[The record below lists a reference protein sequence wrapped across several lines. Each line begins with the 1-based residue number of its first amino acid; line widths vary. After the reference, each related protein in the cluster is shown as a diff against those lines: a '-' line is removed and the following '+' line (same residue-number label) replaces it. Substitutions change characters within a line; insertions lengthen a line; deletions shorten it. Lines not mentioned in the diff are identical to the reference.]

1 MNHKLSKLN
10 KIIIIYII
18 AAIALLSNVN
28 ATTSQTDNENTNN
41 DLASLSITDYQIS
54 PEFNKNTRNYYV
66 AIPTTISSVEV
77 NAQAESA
84 KATVKITGNTQLTK
98 TENTIQIVVTS
109 AKGRK
114 KTYKIIAT
122 KQKENTL
129 KLQSLEIK
137 GATFSPAFDS
147 SKYYYTAEMK
157 INDDSKD
164 ITVEA
169 VANNANAKIEVI
181 GNKGIKAGENLVS
194 VIVSDSRET
203 TVYEILINA
212 TVEKTIISNVENND
226 KIQQVKN
233 GVLEFFKDENKV
245 MSTFTCYDGE
255 TLEIPSVYAGENGFE
270 GWYTSDNQ
278 KAINT
283 MRVRGSIEL
292 TAKWSVPH
300 KVEQDI
306 TDNNRDNNGDN
317 NITVTPSVKKAVIK
331 SAVKK
336 KGKAVIKI
344 KKIAKVSGYQLNVA
358 RNVKFKK
365 VKTINTKKTTVIV
378 KKIKSNKK
386 YYVRVRAYKVVNGTK
401 VYGKWSKVRKVK

>member
-1 MNHKLSKLN
+1 MNIRRDIIKMNHKLSKLN

-18 AAIALLSNVN
+18 ATIALLSNVN

-114 KTYKIIAT
+114 KTYKIIVT

-181 GNKGIKAGENLVS
+181 GNKGIQAGENLVS

-245 MSTFTCYDGE
+245 IA
-255 TLEIPSVYAGENGFE
+255 LLVA
-270 GWYTSDNQ
+270 
-278 KAINT
+278 
-283 MRVRGSIEL
+283 V
-292 TAKWSVPH
+292 
-300 KVEQDI
+300 
-306 TDNNRDNNGDN
+306 
-317 NITVTPSVKKAVIK
+317 AVIL
-331 SAVKK
+331 
-336 KGKAVIKI
+336 IIIIICII
-344 KKIAKVSGYQLNVA
+344 KKISGKNRADKNREKLRKRAK
-358 RNVKFKK
+358 
-365 VKTINTKKTTVIV
+365 
-378 KKIKSNKK
+378 
-386 YYVRVRAYKVVNGTK
+386 
-401 VYGKWSKVRKVK
+401 

>member
-18 AAIALLSNVN
+18 ATIALLSNVN

-114 KTYKIIAT
+114 KTYKIIVT

-157 INDDSKD
+157 INNDSKD

-181 GNKGIKAGENLVS
+181 GNKGIQAGENLVS
-194 VIVSDSRET
+194 VIVSNSRET

-245 MSTFTCYDGE
+245 IA
-255 TLEIPSVYAGENGFE
+255 LLVA
-270 GWYTSDNQ
+270 
-278 KAINT
+278 
-283 MRVRGSIEL
+283 V
-292 TAKWSVPH
+292 
-300 KVEQDI
+300 
-306 TDNNRDNNGDN
+306 
-317 NITVTPSVKKAVIK
+317 AVIL
-331 SAVKK
+331 
-336 KGKAVIKI
+336 IIIIICII
-344 KKIAKVSGYQLNVA
+344 KKISGKNKADKNREKLRKRAK
-358 RNVKFKK
+358 
-365 VKTINTKKTTVIV
+365 
-378 KKIKSNKK
+378 
-386 YYVRVRAYKVVNGTK
+386 
-401 VYGKWSKVRKVK
+401 

>member
-18 AAIALLSNVN
+18 ATIALLSNVN

-114 KTYKIIAT
+114 KTYKIIVT

-181 GNKGIKAGENLVS
+181 GNKGIQAGENLVS

-245 MSTFTCYDGE
+245 IA
-255 TLEIPSVYAGENGFE
+255 LLVA
-270 GWYTSDNQ
+270 
-278 KAINT
+278 
-283 MRVRGSIEL
+283 V
-292 TAKWSVPH
+292 
-300 KVEQDI
+300 
-306 TDNNRDNNGDN
+306 
-317 NITVTPSVKKAVIK
+317 AVIL
-331 SAVKK
+331 
-336 KGKAVIKI
+336 IIIIICII
-344 KKIAKVSGYQLNVA
+344 KKISGKNRA
-358 RNVKFKK
+358 DKNRKK
-365 VKTINTKKTTVIV
+365 LRKRTK
-378 KKIKSNKK
+378 
-386 YYVRVRAYKVVNGTK
+386 
-401 VYGKWSKVRKVK
+401 

>member
-18 AAIALLSNVN
+18 ATIALLSNVN
-28 ATTSQTDNENTNN
+28 ATTTKTDDENTNN

-84 KATVKITGNTQLTK
+84 KSTVKITGNTQLTK

-114 KTYKIIAT
+114 KTYKIIVT

-169 VANNANAKIEVI
+169 VANNANAKVEVI
-181 GNKGIKAGENLVS
+181 GNKGIQAGENLVS
-194 VIVSDSRET
+194 VIVSNSNET

-233 GVLEFFKDENKV
+233 GVSEFFKDENKV
-245 MSTFTCYDGE
+245 IA
-255 TLEIPSVYAGENGFE
+255 LLVA
-270 GWYTSDNQ
+270 
-278 KAINT
+278 
-283 MRVRGSIEL
+283 V
-292 TAKWSVPH
+292 
-300 KVEQDI
+300 
-306 TDNNRDNNGDN
+306 
-317 NITVTPSVKKAVIK
+317 AVIL
-331 SAVKK
+331 
-336 KGKAVIKI
+336 IIIIICII
-344 KKIAKVSGYQLNVA
+344 KKISGKNKADKNREKLRKRAK
-358 RNVKFKK
+358 
-365 VKTINTKKTTVIV
+365 
-378 KKIKSNKK
+378 
-386 YYVRVRAYKVVNGTK
+386 
-401 VYGKWSKVRKVK
+401 

>member
-18 AAIALLSNVN
+18 ATIALLSNVN

-114 KTYKIIAT
+114 KTYKIIVT
-122 KQKENTL
+122 KQKENTR

-181 GNKGIKAGENLVS
+181 GNKGIQAGENLVS

-245 MSTFTCYDGE
+245 IA
-255 TLEIPSVYAGENGFE
+255 LLVA
-270 GWYTSDNQ
+270 
-278 KAINT
+278 
-283 MRVRGSIEL
+283 V
-292 TAKWSVPH
+292 
-300 KVEQDI
+300 
-306 TDNNRDNNGDN
+306 
-317 NITVTPSVKKAVIK
+317 AVIL
-331 SAVKK
+331 
-336 KGKAVIKI
+336 IIIIICII
-344 KKIAKVSGYQLNVA
+344 KKISGKNKADKNREKLRKRAK
-358 RNVKFKK
+358 
-365 VKTINTKKTTVIV
+365 
-378 KKIKSNKK
+378 
-386 YYVRVRAYKVVNGTK
+386 
-401 VYGKWSKVRKVK
+401 

>member
-18 AAIALLSNVN
+18 ATIALLSNVN

-114 KTYKIIAT
+114 KTYKIIVT

-157 INDDSKD
+157 INNDSKD

-181 GNKGIKAGENLVS
+181 GNKGIQAGENLVS

-245 MSTFTCYDGE
+245 IA
-255 TLEIPSVYAGENGFE
+255 LLVA
-270 GWYTSDNQ
+270 
-278 KAINT
+278 
-283 MRVRGSIEL
+283 V
-292 TAKWSVPH
+292 
-300 KVEQDI
+300 
-306 TDNNRDNNGDN
+306 
-317 NITVTPSVKKAVIK
+317 AVIL
-331 SAVKK
+331 
-336 KGKAVIKI
+336 IIIIICII
-344 KKIAKVSGYQLNVA
+344 KKISGKNRADKNREKLRKRAK
-358 RNVKFKK
+358 
-365 VKTINTKKTTVIV
+365 
-378 KKIKSNKK
+378 
-386 YYVRVRAYKVVNGTK
+386 
-401 VYGKWSKVRKVK
+401 

>member
-18 AAIALLSNVN
+18 ATIALLSNVN

-114 KTYKIIAT
+114 KTYKIIVT

-169 VANNANAKIEVI
+169 VANNANANAKIEVI

-245 MSTFTCYDGE
+245 IA
-255 TLEIPSVYAGENGFE
+255 LLVA
-270 GWYTSDNQ
+270 
-278 KAINT
+278 
-283 MRVRGSIEL
+283 V
-292 TAKWSVPH
+292 
-300 KVEQDI
+300 
-306 TDNNRDNNGDN
+306 
-317 NITVTPSVKKAVIK
+317 AVIL
-331 SAVKK
+331 
-336 KGKAVIKI
+336 IIIIICII
-344 KKIAKVSGYQLNVA
+344 KKISGKNRADKNREKLRKRAK
-358 RNVKFKK
+358 
-365 VKTINTKKTTVIV
+365 
-378 KKIKSNKK
+378 
-386 YYVRVRAYKVVNGTK
+386 
-401 VYGKWSKVRKVK
+401 

>member
-18 AAIALLSNVN
+18 ATIALLSNVN

-114 KTYKIIAT
+114 KTYKIIVT

-245 MSTFTCYDGE
+245 IA
-255 TLEIPSVYAGENGFE
+255 LLVA
-270 GWYTSDNQ
+270 
-278 KAINT
+278 
-283 MRVRGSIEL
+283 V
-292 TAKWSVPH
+292 
-300 KVEQDI
+300 
-306 TDNNRDNNGDN
+306 
-317 NITVTPSVKKAVIK
+317 AVIL
-331 SAVKK
+331 
-336 KGKAVIKI
+336 IIIIICII
-344 KKIAKVSGYQLNVA
+344 KKISGKNRADKNREKLRKRAK
-358 RNVKFKK
+358 
-365 VKTINTKKTTVIV
+365 
-378 KKIKSNKK
+378 
-386 YYVRVRAYKVVNGTK
+386 
-401 VYGKWSKVRKVK
+401 

>member
-18 AAIALLSNVN
+18 ATIALLSNVN
-28 ATTSQTDNENTNN
+28 ATTTKTDDENTNN
-41 DLASLSITDYQIS
+41 DWASLSITDYQIS

-114 KTYKIIAT
+114 KTYKIIVT

-169 VANNANAKIEVI
+169 VANNANAKVEVI
-181 GNKGIKAGENLVS
+181 GNKGIQAGENLVS
-194 VIVSDSRET
+194 VIVSNSSET

-233 GVLEFFKDENKV
+233 GVSEFFKDENKV
-245 MSTFTCYDGE
+245 IA
-255 TLEIPSVYAGENGFE
+255 LLVA
-270 GWYTSDNQ
+270 
-278 KAINT
+278 
-283 MRVRGSIEL
+283 V
-292 TAKWSVPH
+292 
-300 KVEQDI
+300 
-306 TDNNRDNNGDN
+306 
-317 NITVTPSVKKAVIK
+317 AVIL
-331 SAVKK
+331 
-336 KGKAVIKI
+336 IIIIICII
-344 KKIAKVSGYQLNVA
+344 KKISGKNKADKNREKLRKRAK
-358 RNVKFKK
+358 
-365 VKTINTKKTTVIV
+365 
-378 KKIKSNKK
+378 
-386 YYVRVRAYKVVNGTK
+386 
-401 VYGKWSKVRKVK
+401 

>member
-18 AAIALLSNVN
+18 ATIALLSNVN
-28 ATTSQTDNENTNN
+28 ATTSQTDNTNN

-245 MSTFTCYDGE
+245 IA
-255 TLEIPSVYAGENGFE
+255 LLVA
-270 GWYTSDNQ
+270 
-278 KAINT
+278 
-283 MRVRGSIEL
+283 V
-292 TAKWSVPH
+292 
-300 KVEQDI
+300 
-306 TDNNRDNNGDN
+306 
-317 NITVTPSVKKAVIK
+317 AVIL
-331 SAVKK
+331 
-336 KGKAVIKI
+336 IIIIICII
-344 KKIAKVSGYQLNVA
+344 KKISGKNKADKNREKLRKRAK
-358 RNVKFKK
+358 
-365 VKTINTKKTTVIV
+365 
-378 KKIKSNKK
+378 
-386 YYVRVRAYKVVNGTK
+386 
-401 VYGKWSKVRKVK
+401 

>member
-10 KIIIIYII
+10 KILVIYII
-18 AAIALLSNVN
+18 AVIALLSNVN
-28 ATTSQTDNENTNN
+28 AATSQTDDESTNN

-66 AIPTTISSVEV
+66 AIPTTVSSVEV

-84 KATVKITGNTQLTK
+84 KATLKITGNTQLTK

-109 AKGRK
+109 AKGKK
-114 KTYKIIAT
+114 KTYKITVT
-122 KQKENTL
+122 KQKENAL

-169 VANNANAKIEVI
+169 VANNANAKVEVI
-181 GNKGIKAGENLVS
+181 GDKGIQAGENLVS
-194 VIVSDSRET
+194 VIVSNSSET

-233 GVLEFFKDENKV
+233 GVSEFFKDENKV
-245 MSTFTCYDGE
+245 IA
-255 TLEIPSVYAGENGFE
+255 LLVA
-270 GWYTSDNQ
+270 
-278 KAINT
+278 
-283 MRVRGSIEL
+283 V
-292 TAKWSVPH
+292 
-300 KVEQDI
+300 
-306 TDNNRDNNGDN
+306 
-317 NITVTPSVKKAVIK
+317 AVIL
-331 SAVKK
+331 
-336 KGKAVIKI
+336 IIIIICII
-344 KKIAKVSGYQLNVA
+344 KKISGKNKADKNREKLRKRAK
-358 RNVKFKK
+358 
-365 VKTINTKKTTVIV
+365 
-378 KKIKSNKK
+378 
-386 YYVRVRAYKVVNGTK
+386 
-401 VYGKWSKVRKVK
+401 

>member
-245 MSTFTCYDGE
+245 IA
-255 TLEIPSVYAGENGFE
+255 LLVA
-270 GWYTSDNQ
+270 
-278 KAINT
+278 
-283 MRVRGSIEL
+283 V
-292 TAKWSVPH
+292 
-300 KVEQDI
+300 
-306 TDNNRDNNGDN
+306 
-317 NITVTPSVKKAVIK
+317 AVIL
-331 SAVKK
+331 
-336 KGKAVIKI
+336 IIIIICII
-344 KKIAKVSGYQLNVA
+344 KKISGKNRADKNREKLRKRAK
-358 RNVKFKK
+358 
-365 VKTINTKKTTVIV
+365 
-378 KKIKSNKK
+378 
-386 YYVRVRAYKVVNGTK
+386 
-401 VYGKWSKVRKVK
+401 

>member
-18 AAIALLSNVN
+18 ATIALLSNIN
-28 ATTSQTDNENTNN
+28 ATTTKTDDENTNN

-114 KTYKIIAT
+114 KTYKIIVT

-169 VANNANAKIEVI
+169 VANNANAKVEVI
-181 GNKGIKAGENLVS
+181 GNKGIQAGENLVS
-194 VIVSDSRET
+194 VIVSNSSET

-233 GVLEFFKDENKV
+233 GVSEFFKDENKV
-245 MSTFTCYDGE
+245 IA
-255 TLEIPSVYAGENGFE
+255 LLVA
-270 GWYTSDNQ
+270 
-278 KAINT
+278 
-283 MRVRGSIEL
+283 V
-292 TAKWSVPH
+292 
-300 KVEQDI
+300 
-306 TDNNRDNNGDN
+306 
-317 NITVTPSVKKAVIK
+317 AVIL
-331 SAVKK
+331 
-336 KGKAVIKI
+336 IIIIICII
-344 KKIAKVSGYQLNVA
+344 KKISGKNKADKNREKLRKRAK
-358 RNVKFKK
+358 
-365 VKTINTKKTTVIV
+365 
-378 KKIKSNKK
+378 
-386 YYVRVRAYKVVNGTK
+386 
-401 VYGKWSKVRKVK
+401 

>member
-18 AAIALLSNVN
+18 ATIALLSNVN

-114 KTYKIIAT
+114 KTYKIIVT

-245 MSTFTCYDGE
+245 IA
-255 TLEIPSVYAGENGFE
+255 LLVA
-270 GWYTSDNQ
+270 
-278 KAINT
+278 
-283 MRVRGSIEL
+283 V
-292 TAKWSVPH
+292 
-300 KVEQDI
+300 
-306 TDNNRDNNGDN
+306 
-317 NITVTPSVKKAVIK
+317 AVIL
-331 SAVKK
+331 
-336 KGKAVIKI
+336 ITIIICII
-344 KKIAKVSGYQLNVA
+344 KKISGKNRADKNREKLRKRAK
-358 RNVKFKK
+358 
-365 VKTINTKKTTVIV
+365 
-378 KKIKSNKK
+378 
-386 YYVRVRAYKVVNGTK
+386 
-401 VYGKWSKVRKVK
+401 

>member
-18 AAIALLSNVN
+18 ATIALLSNVN

-114 KTYKIIAT
+114 KTYKIIVT

-169 VANNANAKIEVI
+169 VTNNANAKIEVI

-245 MSTFTCYDGE
+245 IA
-255 TLEIPSVYAGENGFE
+255 LLVA
-270 GWYTSDNQ
+270 
-278 KAINT
+278 
-283 MRVRGSIEL
+283 V
-292 TAKWSVPH
+292 
-300 KVEQDI
+300 
-306 TDNNRDNNGDN
+306 
-317 NITVTPSVKKAVIK
+317 AVIL
-331 SAVKK
+331 
-336 KGKAVIKI
+336 IIIIICII
-344 KKIAKVSGYQLNVA
+344 KKISGKNRADKNREKLRKRAK
-358 RNVKFKK
+358 
-365 VKTINTKKTTVIV
+365 
-378 KKIKSNKK
+378 
-386 YYVRVRAYKVVNGTK
+386 
-401 VYGKWSKVRKVK
+401 

>member
-18 AAIALLSNVN
+18 ATIALLSNVN

-245 MSTFTCYDGE
+245 IA
-255 TLEIPSVYAGENGFE
+255 LLVA
-270 GWYTSDNQ
+270 
-278 KAINT
+278 
-283 MRVRGSIEL
+283 V
-292 TAKWSVPH
+292 
-300 KVEQDI
+300 
-306 TDNNRDNNGDN
+306 
-317 NITVTPSVKKAVIK
+317 AVIL
-331 SAVKK
+331 
-336 KGKAVIKI
+336 IIIIICII
-344 KKIAKVSGYQLNVA
+344 KKISGKNRADKNREKLRKRAK
-358 RNVKFKK
+358 
-365 VKTINTKKTTVIV
+365 
-378 KKIKSNKK
+378 
-386 YYVRVRAYKVVNGTK
+386 
-401 VYGKWSKVRKVK
+401 

>member
-18 AAIALLSNVN
+18 ATIALLSNVN

-54 PEFNKNTRNYYV
+54 PEFNKNTRNYYL

-114 KTYKIIAT
+114 KTYKIIVT

-157 INDDSKD
+157 INNDSKD

-181 GNKGIKAGENLVS
+181 GNKGIQAGENLVS
-194 VIVSDSRET
+194 VIVSNSRET

-245 MSTFTCYDGE
+245 IA
-255 TLEIPSVYAGENGFE
+255 LLVA
-270 GWYTSDNQ
+270 
-278 KAINT
+278 
-283 MRVRGSIEL
+283 V
-292 TAKWSVPH
+292 
-300 KVEQDI
+300 
-306 TDNNRDNNGDN
+306 
-317 NITVTPSVKKAVIK
+317 AVIL
-331 SAVKK
+331 
-336 KGKAVIKI
+336 IIIIICII
-344 KKIAKVSGYQLNVA
+344 KKISGKNRADKNREKLRKRAK
-358 RNVKFKK
+358 
-365 VKTINTKKTTVIV
+365 
-378 KKIKSNKK
+378 
-386 YYVRVRAYKVVNGTK
+386 
-401 VYGKWSKVRKVK
+401 

>member
-18 AAIALLSNVN
+18 ATIALLSNVN

-41 DLASLSITDYQIS
+41 DLASLSITDYQNS

-114 KTYKIIAT
+114 KTYKIIVT

-181 GNKGIKAGENLVS
+181 GNKGIQAGENLVS

-212 TVEKTIISNVENND
+212 TVEKTIVSNVENND

-245 MSTFTCYDGE
+245 IA
-255 TLEIPSVYAGENGFE
+255 LLVA
-270 GWYTSDNQ
+270 
-278 KAINT
+278 
-283 MRVRGSIEL
+283 V
-292 TAKWSVPH
+292 
-300 KVEQDI
+300 
-306 TDNNRDNNGDN
+306 
-317 NITVTPSVKKAVIK
+317 AVIL
-331 SAVKK
+331 
-336 KGKAVIKI
+336 IIIIICII
-344 KKIAKVSGYQLNVA
+344 KKISGKNKADKNREKLRKRAK
-358 RNVKFKK
+358 
-365 VKTINTKKTTVIV
+365 
-378 KKIKSNKK
+378 
-386 YYVRVRAYKVVNGTK
+386 
-401 VYGKWSKVRKVK
+401 

>member
-1 MNHKLSKLN
+1 MNHKLNKLN

-18 AAIALLSNVN
+18 ATIALLSNVN

-114 KTYKIIAT
+114 KTYKIIVT

-245 MSTFTCYDGE
+245 IA
-255 TLEIPSVYAGENGFE
+255 LLVA
-270 GWYTSDNQ
+270 
-278 KAINT
+278 
-283 MRVRGSIEL
+283 V
-292 TAKWSVPH
+292 
-300 KVEQDI
+300 
-306 TDNNRDNNGDN
+306 
-317 NITVTPSVKKAVIK
+317 AVIL
-331 SAVKK
+331 
-336 KGKAVIKI
+336 IIIIICII
-344 KKIAKVSGYQLNVA
+344 KKISGKNKADKNREKLRKRAK
-358 RNVKFKK
+358 
-365 VKTINTKKTTVIV
+365 
-378 KKIKSNKK
+378 
-386 YYVRVRAYKVVNGTK
+386 
-401 VYGKWSKVRKVK
+401 

>member
-18 AAIALLSNVN
+18 ATIALLSNVN

-54 PEFNKNTRNYYV
+54 PEFNKNTRNCYV

-114 KTYKIIAT
+114 KTYKIIVT

-245 MSTFTCYDGE
+245 IA
-255 TLEIPSVYAGENGFE
+255 LLVA
-270 GWYTSDNQ
+270 
-278 KAINT
+278 
-283 MRVRGSIEL
+283 V
-292 TAKWSVPH
+292 
-300 KVEQDI
+300 
-306 TDNNRDNNGDN
+306 
-317 NITVTPSVKKAVIK
+317 AVIL
-331 SAVKK
+331 
-336 KGKAVIKI
+336 ITIIICII
-344 KKIAKVSGYQLNVA
+344 KKISGKNRADKNREKLRKRAK
-358 RNVKFKK
+358 
-365 VKTINTKKTTVIV
+365 
-378 KKIKSNKK
+378 
-386 YYVRVRAYKVVNGTK
+386 
-401 VYGKWSKVRKVK
+401 

>member
-18 AAIALLSNVN
+18 ATIALLSNVN

-98 TENTIQIVVTS
+98 TENIIQIVVTS

-114 KTYKIIAT
+114 KTYKIIVT

-245 MSTFTCYDGE
+245 IA
-255 TLEIPSVYAGENGFE
+255 LLVA
-270 GWYTSDNQ
+270 
-278 KAINT
+278 
-283 MRVRGSIEL
+283 V
-292 TAKWSVPH
+292 
-300 KVEQDI
+300 
-306 TDNNRDNNGDN
+306 
-317 NITVTPSVKKAVIK
+317 AVIL
-331 SAVKK
+331 
-336 KGKAVIKI
+336 IIIIICII
-344 KKIAKVSGYQLNVA
+344 KKISGKNRADKNREKLRKRAK
-358 RNVKFKK
+358 
-365 VKTINTKKTTVIV
+365 
-378 KKIKSNKK
+378 
-386 YYVRVRAYKVVNGTK
+386 
-401 VYGKWSKVRKVK
+401 

>member
-1 MNHKLSKLN
+1 MNHKLNKLN

-18 AAIALLSNVN
+18 ATIALLSNVN

-114 KTYKIIAT
+114 KTYKIIVT

-245 MSTFTCYDGE
+245 IA
-255 TLEIPSVYAGENGFE
+255 LLIAV
-270 GWYTSDNQ
+270 
-278 KAINT
+278 
-283 MRVRGSIEL
+283 
-292 TAKWSVPH
+292 
-300 KVEQDI
+300 
-306 TDNNRDNNGDN
+306 
-317 NITVTPSVKKAVIK
+317 AVIL
-331 SAVKK
+331 
-336 KGKAVIKI
+336 IIIIICII
-344 KKIAKVSGYQLNVA
+344 KKISGKNRADKNREKLRKRAK
-358 RNVKFKK
+358 
-365 VKTINTKKTTVIV
+365 
-378 KKIKSNKK
+378 
-386 YYVRVRAYKVVNGTK
+386 
-401 VYGKWSKVRKVK
+401 

>member
-18 AAIALLSNVN
+18 ATIALLSNVN
-28 ATTSQTDNENTNN
+28 ATTTKTDDENTNN

-66 AIPTTISSVEV
+66 AIPTTTSSVEV

-98 TENTIQIVVTS
+98 TENTIIIVVTS
-109 AKGRK
+109 SKGRK
-114 KTYKIIAT
+114 KTYKIIVT

-169 VANNANAKIEVI
+169 VANNANAKVEVI
-181 GNKGIKAGENLVS
+181 GNKGIQAGENLVS
-194 VIVSDSRET
+194 VIVSNSSET

-233 GVLEFFKDENKV
+233 GVSEFFKDENKV
-245 MSTFTCYDGE
+245 IA
-255 TLEIPSVYAGENGFE
+255 LLVA
-270 GWYTSDNQ
+270 
-278 KAINT
+278 
-283 MRVRGSIEL
+283 V
-292 TAKWSVPH
+292 
-300 KVEQDI
+300 
-306 TDNNRDNNGDN
+306 
-317 NITVTPSVKKAVIK
+317 AVIL
-331 SAVKK
+331 
-336 KGKAVIKI
+336 IIIIICII
-344 KKIAKVSGYQLNVA
+344 KKISGKNKADKNREKLRKRAK
-358 RNVKFKK
+358 
-365 VKTINTKKTTVIV
+365 
-378 KKIKSNKK
+378 
-386 YYVRVRAYKVVNGTK
+386 
-401 VYGKWSKVRKVK
+401 

>member
-18 AAIALLSNVN
+18 ATIALLSNVN

-114 KTYKIIAT
+114 KTYKIIVT

-157 INDDSKD
+157 INNDSKD

-181 GNKGIKAGENLVS
+181 GNKGIQAGENLVS
-194 VIVSDSRET
+194 VIVSNSRET

-245 MSTFTCYDGE
+245 IA
-255 TLEIPSVYAGENGFE
+255 LLVA
-270 GWYTSDNQ
+270 
-278 KAINT
+278 
-283 MRVRGSIEL
+283 V
-292 TAKWSVPH
+292 
-300 KVEQDI
+300 
-306 TDNNRDNNGDN
+306 
-317 NITVTPSVKKAVIK
+317 AVIL
-331 SAVKK
+331 
-336 KGKAVIKI
+336 ILIIIIICII
-344 KKIAKVSGYQLNVA
+344 KKISGKNRADKNREKLRKRAK
-358 RNVKFKK
+358 
-365 VKTINTKKTTVIV
+365 
-378 KKIKSNKK
+378 
-386 YYVRVRAYKVVNGTK
+386 
-401 VYGKWSKVRKVK
+401 

>member
-18 AAIALLSNVN
+18 ATIALLSNVN

-114 KTYKIIAT
+114 KTYKIIVT

-147 SKYYYTAEMK
+147 SKYYYTSEMK
-157 INDDSKD
+157 INNDSKD

-181 GNKGIKAGENLVS
+181 GNKGIQAGENLVS
-194 VIVSDSRET
+194 VIVSNSRET

-245 MSTFTCYDGE
+245 IA
-255 TLEIPSVYAGENGFE
+255 LLVA
-270 GWYTSDNQ
+270 
-278 KAINT
+278 
-283 MRVRGSIEL
+283 V
-292 TAKWSVPH
+292 
-300 KVEQDI
+300 
-306 TDNNRDNNGDN
+306 
-317 NITVTPSVKKAVIK
+317 AVIL
-331 SAVKK
+331 
-336 KGKAVIKI
+336 IIIIICII
-344 KKIAKVSGYQLNVA
+344 KKISGKNRADKNREKLRKRAK
-358 RNVKFKK
+358 
-365 VKTINTKKTTVIV
+365 
-378 KKIKSNKK
+378 
-386 YYVRVRAYKVVNGTK
+386 
-401 VYGKWSKVRKVK
+401 

>member
-18 AAIALLSNVN
+18 ATIALLSNVN
-28 ATTSQTDNENTNN
+28 AATSQTDNENTNN

-114 KTYKIIAT
+114 KTYKIIVT

-157 INDDSKD
+157 INNDSKD

-181 GNKGIKAGENLVS
+181 GNKGIQAGENLVS
-194 VIVSDSRET
+194 VIVSNSRET

-245 MSTFTCYDGE
+245 IA
-255 TLEIPSVYAGENGFE
+255 LLVA
-270 GWYTSDNQ
+270 
-278 KAINT
+278 
-283 MRVRGSIEL
+283 V
-292 TAKWSVPH
+292 
-300 KVEQDI
+300 
-306 TDNNRDNNGDN
+306 
-317 NITVTPSVKKAVIK
+317 AVIL
-331 SAVKK
+331 
-336 KGKAVIKI
+336 IIIIICII
-344 KKIAKVSGYQLNVA
+344 KKISGKNRADKNREKLRKRAK
-358 RNVKFKK
+358 
-365 VKTINTKKTTVIV
+365 
-378 KKIKSNKK
+378 
-386 YYVRVRAYKVVNGTK
+386 
-401 VYGKWSKVRKVK
+401 

>member
-18 AAIALLSNVN
+18 ATIALLSNVN

-114 KTYKIIAT
+114 KTYKIIVT

-245 MSTFTCYDGE
+245 IA
-255 TLEIPSVYAGENGFE
+255 LLVA
-270 GWYTSDNQ
+270 
-278 KAINT
+278 
-283 MRVRGSIEL
+283 V
-292 TAKWSVPH
+292 
-300 KVEQDI
+300 
-306 TDNNRDNNGDN
+306 
-317 NITVTPSVKKAVIK
+317 AVIL
-331 SAVKK
+331 
-336 KGKAVIKI
+336 ITIIICII
-344 KKIAKVSGYQLNVA
+344 KKISVKNRADKNREKLRKRAK
-358 RNVKFKK
+358 
-365 VKTINTKKTTVIV
+365 
-378 KKIKSNKK
+378 
-386 YYVRVRAYKVVNGTK
+386 
-401 VYGKWSKVRKVK
+401 

>member
-18 AAIALLSNVN
+18 ATIALLSNVN

-114 KTYKIIAT
+114 KTYKIIVT

-233 GVLEFFKDENKV
+233 GLLEFFKDENKV
-245 MSTFTCYDGE
+245 IA
-255 TLEIPSVYAGENGFE
+255 LLVA
-270 GWYTSDNQ
+270 
-278 KAINT
+278 
-283 MRVRGSIEL
+283 V
-292 TAKWSVPH
+292 
-300 KVEQDI
+300 
-306 TDNNRDNNGDN
+306 
-317 NITVTPSVKKAVIK
+317 AVIL
-331 SAVKK
+331 
-336 KGKAVIKI
+336 IIIIICII
-344 KKIAKVSGYQLNVA
+344 KKISGKNKADKNREKLRKRAK
-358 RNVKFKK
+358 
-365 VKTINTKKTTVIV
+365 
-378 KKIKSNKK
+378 
-386 YYVRVRAYKVVNGTK
+386 
-401 VYGKWSKVRKVK
+401 

>member
-1 MNHKLSKLN
+1 MNHKLNKLN

-18 AAIALLSNVN
+18 ATIVLLSNVN

-114 KTYKIIAT
+114 KTYKIIVT

-245 MSTFTCYDGE
+245 IA
-255 TLEIPSVYAGENGFE
+255 LLVA
-270 GWYTSDNQ
+270 
-278 KAINT
+278 
-283 MRVRGSIEL
+283 V
-292 TAKWSVPH
+292 
-300 KVEQDI
+300 
-306 TDNNRDNNGDN
+306 
-317 NITVTPSVKKAVIK
+317 AVIL
-331 SAVKK
+331 
-336 KGKAVIKI
+336 IIIIICII
-344 KKIAKVSGYQLNVA
+344 KKISGKNRADKNREKLRKRAK
-358 RNVKFKK
+358 
-365 VKTINTKKTTVIV
+365 
-378 KKIKSNKK
+378 
-386 YYVRVRAYKVVNGTK
+386 
-401 VYGKWSKVRKVK
+401 

>member
-18 AAIALLSNVN
+18 ATIALLSNVN

-98 TENTIQIVVTS
+98 TENIIQIVVTS

-114 KTYKIIAT
+114 KTYKIIVT

-233 GVLEFFKDENKV
+233 GLLEFFKDENKV
-245 MSTFTCYDGE
+245 IA
-255 TLEIPSVYAGENGFE
+255 LLVA
-270 GWYTSDNQ
+270 
-278 KAINT
+278 
-283 MRVRGSIEL
+283 V
-292 TAKWSVPH
+292 
-300 KVEQDI
+300 
-306 TDNNRDNNGDN
+306 
-317 NITVTPSVKKAVIK
+317 AVIL
-331 SAVKK
+331 
-336 KGKAVIKI
+336 IIIIICII
-344 KKIAKVSGYQLNVA
+344 KKISGKNKADKNREKLRKRAK
-358 RNVKFKK
+358 
-365 VKTINTKKTTVIV
+365 
-378 KKIKSNKK
+378 
-386 YYVRVRAYKVVNGTK
+386 
-401 VYGKWSKVRKVK
+401 

>member
-18 AAIALLSNVN
+18 ATIALLSNVN

-245 MSTFTCYDGE
+245 IA
-255 TLEIPSVYAGENGFE
+255 LLVA
-270 GWYTSDNQ
+270 
-278 KAINT
+278 
-283 MRVRGSIEL
+283 V
-292 TAKWSVPH
+292 
-300 KVEQDI
+300 
-306 TDNNRDNNGDN
+306 
-317 NITVTPSVKKAVIK
+317 AVIL
-331 SAVKK
+331 
-336 KGKAVIKI
+336 IIIIICII
-344 KKIAKVSGYQLNVA
+344 KKISGKNKADKNREKLRKRAK
-358 RNVKFKK
+358 
-365 VKTINTKKTTVIV
+365 
-378 KKIKSNKK
+378 
-386 YYVRVRAYKVVNGTK
+386 
-401 VYGKWSKVRKVK
+401 

>member
-18 AAIALLSNVN
+18 ATIALLSNVN

-114 KTYKIIAT
+114 KTYKIFVT

-245 MSTFTCYDGE
+245 IA
-255 TLEIPSVYAGENGFE
+255 LLVA
-270 GWYTSDNQ
+270 
-278 KAINT
+278 
-283 MRVRGSIEL
+283 V
-292 TAKWSVPH
+292 
-300 KVEQDI
+300 
-306 TDNNRDNNGDN
+306 
-317 NITVTPSVKKAVIK
+317 AVIL
-331 SAVKK
+331 
-336 KGKAVIKI
+336 IIIIICII
-344 KKIAKVSGYQLNVA
+344 KKISGKNKADKNREKLRKRAK
-358 RNVKFKK
+358 
-365 VKTINTKKTTVIV
+365 
-378 KKIKSNKK
+378 
-386 YYVRVRAYKVVNGTK
+386 
-401 VYGKWSKVRKVK
+401 

>member
-18 AAIALLSNVN
+18 ATIALLSNVN

-194 VIVSDSRET
+194 VIVSDSREI

-233 GVLEFFKDENKV
+233 GLLEFFKDENKV
-245 MSTFTCYDGE
+245 IA
-255 TLEIPSVYAGENGFE
+255 LLVA
-270 GWYTSDNQ
+270 
-278 KAINT
+278 
-283 MRVRGSIEL
+283 V
-292 TAKWSVPH
+292 
-300 KVEQDI
+300 
-306 TDNNRDNNGDN
+306 
-317 NITVTPSVKKAVIK
+317 AVIL
-331 SAVKK
+331 
-336 KGKAVIKI
+336 IIIIICII
-344 KKIAKVSGYQLNVA
+344 KKISGKNRADKNREKLRKKAK
-358 RNVKFKK
+358 
-365 VKTINTKKTTVIV
+365 
-378 KKIKSNKK
+378 
-386 YYVRVRAYKVVNGTK
+386 
-401 VYGKWSKVRKVK
+401 

>member
-18 AAIALLSNVN
+18 ATIALLSNVN

-114 KTYKIIAT
+114 KTYKIIVT

-181 GNKGIKAGENLVS
+181 GNKGIQAGENLVS

-245 MSTFTCYDGE
+245 IA
-255 TLEIPSVYAGENGFE
+255 LLVA
-270 GWYTSDNQ
+270 
-278 KAINT
+278 
-283 MRVRGSIEL
+283 V
-292 TAKWSVPH
+292 
-300 KVEQDI
+300 
-306 TDNNRDNNGDN
+306 
-317 NITVTPSVKKAVIK
+317 AVIL
-331 SAVKK
+331 
-336 KGKAVIKI
+336 IIIIICII
-344 KKIAKVSGYQLNVA
+344 KKISGKNKADKNREKLRKRAK
-358 RNVKFKK
+358 
-365 VKTINTKKTTVIV
+365 
-378 KKIKSNKK
+378 
-386 YYVRVRAYKVVNGTK
+386 
-401 VYGKWSKVRKVK
+401 

>member
-226 KIQQVKN
+226 KIKQVKN

-245 MSTFTCYDGE
+245 IA
-255 TLEIPSVYAGENGFE
+255 LLVA
-270 GWYTSDNQ
+270 
-278 KAINT
+278 
-283 MRVRGSIEL
+283 V
-292 TAKWSVPH
+292 
-300 KVEQDI
+300 
-306 TDNNRDNNGDN
+306 
-317 NITVTPSVKKAVIK
+317 AVIL
-331 SAVKK
+331 
-336 KGKAVIKI
+336 IIIIICII
-344 KKIAKVSGYQLNVA
+344 KKISGKNRADKNREKLRKRAK
-358 RNVKFKK
+358 
-365 VKTINTKKTTVIV
+365 
-378 KKIKSNKK
+378 
-386 YYVRVRAYKVVNGTK
+386 
-401 VYGKWSKVRKVK
+401 

>member
-18 AAIALLSNVN
+18 ATIALLSNVN
-28 ATTSQTDNENTNN
+28 ATTTKTDDENTNN

-114 KTYKIIAT
+114 KTYKIIVT

-164 ITVEA
+164 IAVEA
-169 VANNANAKIEVI
+169 VANDANAKVEVI
-181 GNKGIKAGENLVS
+181 GNKGIQAGENLVS
-194 VIVSDSRET
+194 VIVSNSSET

-233 GVLEFFKDENKV
+233 GVSEFFKDENKV
-245 MSTFTCYDGE
+245 IA
-255 TLEIPSVYAGENGFE
+255 LLVA
-270 GWYTSDNQ
+270 
-278 KAINT
+278 
-283 MRVRGSIEL
+283 V
-292 TAKWSVPH
+292 
-300 KVEQDI
+300 
-306 TDNNRDNNGDN
+306 
-317 NITVTPSVKKAVIK
+317 AVIL
-331 SAVKK
+331 
-336 KGKAVIKI
+336 IIIIICII
-344 KKIAKVSGYQLNVA
+344 KKISGKNKADKNREKLRKRAK
-358 RNVKFKK
+358 
-365 VKTINTKKTTVIV
+365 
-378 KKIKSNKK
+378 
-386 YYVRVRAYKVVNGTK
+386 
-401 VYGKWSKVRKVK
+401 

>member
-1 MNHKLSKLN
+1 MNNKLSKLN

-18 AAIALLSNVN
+18 ATIALLSNVN

-114 KTYKIIAT
+114 KTYKIIVT

-181 GNKGIKAGENLVS
+181 GNKGIQAGENLVS

-245 MSTFTCYDGE
+245 IA
-255 TLEIPSVYAGENGFE
+255 LLVA
-270 GWYTSDNQ
+270 
-278 KAINT
+278 
-283 MRVRGSIEL
+283 V
-292 TAKWSVPH
+292 
-300 KVEQDI
+300 
-306 TDNNRDNNGDN
+306 
-317 NITVTPSVKKAVIK
+317 AVIL
-331 SAVKK
+331 
-336 KGKAVIKI
+336 IIIIICII
-344 KKIAKVSGYQLNVA
+344 KKISGKNKADKNREKLRKRAK
-358 RNVKFKK
+358 
-365 VKTINTKKTTVIV
+365 
-378 KKIKSNKK
+378 
-386 YYVRVRAYKVVNGTK
+386 
-401 VYGKWSKVRKVK
+401 

>member
-18 AAIALLSNVN
+18 ATIALLSNVN

-114 KTYKIIAT
+114 KTYKIIVT

-157 INDDSKD
+157 INNDSKD

-169 VANNANAKIEVI
+169 VANNANAKIEVL
-181 GNKGIKAGENLVS
+181 GNKGIQAGENLVS
-194 VIVSDSRET
+194 VIVSNSRET

-245 MSTFTCYDGE
+245 IALLVAVAVILIIIIICIIKKISGKNR
-255 TLEIPSVYAGENGFE
+255 A
-270 GWYTSDNQ
+270 
-278 KAINT
+278 
-283 MRVRGSIEL
+283 
-292 TAKWSVPH
+292 
-300 KVEQDI
+300 
-306 TDNNRDNNGDN
+306 DNNRE
-317 NITVTPSVKKAVIK
+317 KLRKR
-331 SAVKK
+331 
-336 KGKAVIKI
+336 
-344 KKIAKVSGYQLNVA
+344 AK
-358 RNVKFKK
+358 
-365 VKTINTKKTTVIV
+365 
-378 KKIKSNKK
+378 
-386 YYVRVRAYKVVNGTK
+386 
-401 VYGKWSKVRKVK
+401 

>member
-18 AAIALLSNVN
+18 ATIALLSNVN
-28 ATTSQTDNENTNN
+28 ASTSQTDNENTNN

-114 KTYKIIAT
+114 KTYKIIVT

-169 VANNANAKIEVI
+169 VANNANANIEVI

-245 MSTFTCYDGE
+245 IA
-255 TLEIPSVYAGENGFE
+255 LLVA
-270 GWYTSDNQ
+270 
-278 KAINT
+278 
-283 MRVRGSIEL
+283 V
-292 TAKWSVPH
+292 
-300 KVEQDI
+300 
-306 TDNNRDNNGDN
+306 
-317 NITVTPSVKKAVIK
+317 AVIL
-331 SAVKK
+331 
-336 KGKAVIKI
+336 IIIIICII
-344 KKIAKVSGYQLNVA
+344 KKISGKNKADKNREKLRKRAK
-358 RNVKFKK
+358 
-365 VKTINTKKTTVIV
+365 
-378 KKIKSNKK
+378 
-386 YYVRVRAYKVVNGTK
+386 
-401 VYGKWSKVRKVK
+401 